1 MQHARDSSD
10 TSLFPVLF
18 SHSLY
23 RSIINLLLNKLGFHL
38 RRQLCF
44 RRARLPLFNEDGK
57 KNSELNL
64 SIKLRVTSSNA
75 MHWFKTQTF
84 NSSAHINEDAH
95 GMMKGKAWTQQQNV
109 AIRDDTTTISRQSCS
124 WVQTWRTHVLHPSP
138 SARRN
143 IRIQY
148 YSSDILHSNTE
159 NWDISAACFQEKQHT
174 ECVSLSFEQPVCC
187 STY

>member
-23 RSIINLLLNKLGFHL
+23 ISIINPLLNKSGLHL

-64 SIKLRVTSSNA
+64 SFKLRVTSRKA

-84 NSSAHINEDAH
+84 NSSAHIKAH
-95 GMMKGKAWTQQQNV
+95 FAKPTQPT
-109 AIRDDTTTISRQSCS
+109 AGWI
-124 WVQTWRTHVLHPSP
+124 
-138 SARRN
+138 
-143 IRIQY
+143 
-148 YSSDILHSNTE
+148 ILHKPWQHRVNK
-159 NWDISAACFQEKQHT
+159 SALSRTSSLDNPPCLVATGKHNPLWQEHKNLP
-174 ECVSLSFEQPVCC
+174 ELRFNSRSEPV
-187 STY
+187 TF